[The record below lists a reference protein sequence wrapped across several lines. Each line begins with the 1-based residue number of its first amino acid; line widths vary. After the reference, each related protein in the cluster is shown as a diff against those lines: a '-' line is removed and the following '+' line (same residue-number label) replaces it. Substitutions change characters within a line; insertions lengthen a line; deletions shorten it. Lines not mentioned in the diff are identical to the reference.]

1 MLTADSV
8 VLAIEFGWLSAAPLL
23 HASMAAG
30 CCQQACWALSNS
42 FGGCSS
48 LSFLFAAD
56 SLHIAAAVR
65 SAWWFLLHSQ
75 GTVEAT
81 LDEEVAA
88 EKWAGKKEEPEY
100 VI

>member
-1 MLTADSV
+1 M
-8 VLAIEFGWLSAAPLL
+8 
-23 HASMAAG
+23 
-30 CCQQACWALSNS
+30 
-42 FGGCSS
+42 
-48 LSFLFAAD
+48 
-56 SLHIAAAVR
+56 
-65 SAWWFLLHSQ
+65 HSQ